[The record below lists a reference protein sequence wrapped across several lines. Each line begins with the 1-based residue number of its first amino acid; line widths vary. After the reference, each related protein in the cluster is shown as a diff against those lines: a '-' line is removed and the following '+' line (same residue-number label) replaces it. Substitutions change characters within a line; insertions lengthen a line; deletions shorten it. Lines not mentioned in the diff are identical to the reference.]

1 MSVLDSLIT
10 DRTAADA
17 ALYRQLNAL
26 GLAGRST
33 AQDAQWGDGT
43 AANKGTYNAIDLNRV
58 GDAVAYLQT
67 ELAAL
72 GITATISDNKTDWT
86 MSDAPT
92 AAQRAAYLANVAA
105 VKTALNSP
113 TDMPSTPADLDGLTY
128 AEANAIEQI
137 LVDAGTEIER
147 IEAAWRRCG
156 QANLFCGGV
165 SLPIGGD

>member
-17 ALYRQLNAL
+17 AYIRQLAAL

-33 AQDAQWGDGT
+33 EQNAEWGDGT
-43 AANKGTYNAIDLNRV
+43 EANKGAYNAIDLNRV
-58 GDAVAYLQT
+58 GSAVAYLQT

-72 GITATISDNKTDWT
+72 GITADISGNKTDWT
-86 MSDAPT
+86 MSDVPT
-92 AAQRAAYLANVAA
+92 AAQRAAYLANLAA
-105 VKTALNSP
+105 VIAALNAP
-113 TDMPSTPADLDGLTY
+113 ADMPSVPDDLDGLTY
-128 AEANAIEQI
+128 DEANDIEQI